1 MPPSNISYTPPRME
15 GAMDED
21 DFERRVARVRRF
33 NRFYTE
39 RIRVLDESF
48 LGSPYNLTQ
57 ARVLYELASRGRTT
71 ATDIAKEL
79 ELDKGYLS
87 RMLAGMRRKGLVA
100 RGVSRKDGRQ
110 NMLWLTRKGWAA
122 FEDLDA
128 RSRAD
133 IGAMLGALGGKDQR
147 RVVKDMVEVE
157 RLLGA
162 KRKGEDGVS
171 IRAHVPGDL
180 GWIVSR
186 HGAVYWEEQR
196 WDVRFEALV
205 ARVVADFADA
215 QDAAHERCWVA
226 ELGGERV
233 GSVMIT
239 RAGDD
244 GAAQLRLL
252 LVEPRARGRGIG
264 RRLLETALAFARAAG
279 YRKLTLW
286 TIKGL
291 DAAQAL
297 YERAGFRKVHEE
309 PLEAFGHRHTS
320 ETWELEL

>member
-1 MPPSNISYTPPRME
+1 MV
-15 GAMDED
+15 GAMDKE

-71 ATDIAKEL
+71 ATEVAKEL

-100 RGVSRKDGRQ
+100 RGVSRKDGRK
-110 NMLWLTRKGWAA
+110 NMLWLTKKGWAA

-133 IGAMLGALGGKDQR
+133 IGAMLGTMDAKDQR
-147 RVVKDMVEVE
+147 RVVRDMVEVE

-162 KRKGEDGVS
+162 KRRGQDGVS
-171 IRAHVPGDL
+171 IRAHMPGDL

-186 HGAVYWEEQR
+186 HGALYWEEHR

-215 QDAAHERCWVA
+215 QDAVHERCWVA

-233 GSVMIT
+233 GSVMVT
-239 RAGDD
+239 RAEDD
-244 GAAQLRLL
+244 GAAKLRLL

-264 RRLLETALAFARAAG
+264 RRLMEEVLTFARGVG

-286 TIKGL
+286 TIRGL

-297 YERAGFRKVHEE
+297 YECAGFRKVHEE